1 MAKIPDKPPANRSE
15 RAAEEAIAQGGG
27 PAQGGAP
34 AGKPQP
40 VPPPRPHP

>member
-1 MAKIPDKPPANRSE
+1 MAEPKEPKRDDKPPANRSE

-27 PAQGGAP
+27 PA
-34 AGKPQP
+34 GKPQP